1 MKKIFAL
8 IVASTLLLSLAACG
22 MSEAQRAR
30 NEIYSHLKAEAALD
44 GVDLDAL
51 IASEQAAYE
60 QRHEEFA
67 QQQAQ
72 AQDRQAQAAPLL
84 EGLETAYNTYKT
96 ATAGTDI
103 RAAGE
108 RFNALFAEYMALAQ
122 DYASDQSLRRQL
134 EQRTRRRTELP
145 ACVYRIK
152 AAYADF
158 TEKNAFHEA
167 WCYFSLEA
175 DTAYVTLVGID
186 ENTGLINDLRVLRED
201 GTVCTLELGSV
212 VTANTSYIQPQ
223 GMVDG
228 QLLLNTIANADFH
241 YYTFPL
247 EGATA
252 VGTEIE
258 DGANNWSQFWFNN
271 NLESFNTEEKFA
283 K

>member
-8 IVASTLLLSLAACG
+8 VLTFALLLSLAACG
-22 MSEAQRAR
+22 MSEEERAR

-51 IASEQAAYE
+51 IAAEQAASQE
-60 QRHEEFA
+60 RHEQFA

-72 AQDRQAQAAPLL
+72 AQDRQAQAEPLL
-84 EGLETAYNTYKT
+84 EGLEEAYNTYKS
-96 ATAGTDI
+96 ATAGADI

-158 TEKNAFHEA
+158 SEKNAFHEA

-201 GTVCTLELGSV
+201 GTVCTLELSSV
-212 VTANTSYIQPQ
+212 VTANTSYIHPM
-223 GMVDG
+223 GVADG
-228 QLLLNTIANADFH
+228 QLLVNTIANADYH
-241 YYTFPL
+241 YFTFAL
-247 EGATA
+247 DGNTA